1 MCFYISLKS
10 TKAEL
15 EKNFDATVLESDFIQ
30 SDIVNGFAHPNI
42 PIITD
47 IDEYDIV
54 SGTWGLIPYW
64 AKNKTIQKSTL
75 NAKIET
81 LHQTPSFK
89 NSVNKR
95 CLVLV
100 DGFYEWKWLD
110 PKGRNKEKYEIKLDI
125 GNKPFALG
133 GIYSLWTDPETNK
146 QLKTVSIVTTQ
157 ANELMS
163 EIHNTKNRMPLILTK
178 DFERKWLD
186 HKELESFAFPNYNPI
201 LKAELV

>member
-47 IDEYDIV
+47 IDEYDII

-110 PKGRNKEKYEIKLDI
+110 TKGKNKEKYQI
-125 GNKPFALG
+125 NKKVL
-133 GIYSLWTDPETNK
+133 
-146 QLKTVSIVTTQ
+146 
-157 ANELMS
+157 ELQF
-163 EIHNTKNRMPLILTK
+163 K
-178 DFERKWLD
+178 DFK
-186 HKELESFAFPNYNPI
+186 FC
-201 LKAELV
+201 